1 MRGQKA
7 GGEDTSE
14 IVPRSPP
21 CLSRQAFLVRTRSH
35 LSQREVRSDLGT
47 ARGSFKG
54 AVTGRLC
61 QVADKRAEY
70 LLCQLRV
77 WAQIPVLPVP
87 MGVPVL
93 YARSQEFA
101 ELCQLALVSS
111 ERSQNLRKSLEFRG
125 LGWSG
130 LQSSFSVGPCTKETD
145 FFLFFPT

>member
-1 MRGQKA
+1 
-7 GGEDTSE
+7 
-14 IVPRSPP
+14 
-21 CLSRQAFLVRTRSH
+21 
-35 LSQREVRSDLGT
+35 
-47 ARGSFKG
+47 
-54 AVTGRLC
+54 
-61 QVADKRAEY
+61 
-70 LLCQLRV
+70 
-77 WAQIPVLPVP
+77 

-145 FFLFFPT
+145 FFFFLHKIYIT